1 MWYAL
6 VYPTAE
12 GAMGPQKA
20 DEPIRRIS
28 VFLTEQQLAA
38 LRRINERTG
47 TPVAF
52 LIRRGVDWI
61 IQQHSGRRR
70 ARR

>member
-1 MWYAL
+1 MA
-6 VYPTAE
+6 PRR
-12 GAMGPQKA
+12 A
-20 DEPIRRIS
+20 DEPIRRIG
-28 VFLTEQQLAA
+28 VFLTERQLAG

-61 IQQHSGRRR
+61 IQQHSGGRR
-70 ARR
+70 AKR